1 MGPSDLEYAVTLDAL
16 PTDLQPFAKELP
28 FHLGLTAHPE
38 GGWED
43 YSALAPFQRLP
54 AYAAERSGPALA
66 PEFQAR
72 YLRAHHRG
80 GFFGLLIDRLED
92 GQVPVRP
99 EWPRLRQALFDQ
111 WLQSLTEATGNEAL
125 ATQALH
131 AAIEDW
137 IDAVA
142 TERALRTRRRLSVAQ
157 YARLVSQK
165 VSWLGTS
172 AFCLLLAHG
181 DPARLPVFR
190 RAFDLLLLSSQ
201 CLDDALDADEDTRLH
216 GIGFPEA
223 LGHPPRGLLRTAPGV
238 ARLGATLAREGGFHE
253 LGTWLAERARTLD
266 ESQSGK
272 SSLQA
277 EMSALALVAAVTQL
291 YGGPAVTNP

>member
-1 MGPSDLEYAVTLDAL
+1 MGPSDLEYTVTLEAL
-16 PTDLQPFAKELP
+16 PKDLQPFAKELP
-28 FHLGLTAHPE
+28 FHLGLTTHPE
-38 GGWED
+38 GGWND

-54 AYAAERSGPALA
+54 AYASERQGPGLA
-66 PEFQAR
+66 PELQSR

-80 GFFGLLIDRLED
+80 GFFGLLIDRLDD
-92 GQVPVRP
+92 GQVPQRP

-111 WLQSLTEATGNEAL
+111 WLQSLTDATGNEVL
-125 ATQALH
+125 ATEAIKVAL
-131 AAIEDW
+131 EDW
-137 IDAVA
+137 AEAVSN
-142 TERALRTRRRLSVAQ
+142 EKALLSRRSLSMAQ
-157 YARLVSQK
+157 YACLVSQK

-181 DPARLPVFR
+181 DPARLPAFR

-201 CLDDALDADEDTRLH
+201 CLDDALDAEEDARLH

-238 ARLGATLAREGGFHE
+238 ARLGATLAYKGGFNE
-253 LGTWLAERARTLD
+253 LGTWLAERARSLD
-266 ESQSGK
+266 ESHSGK

-277 EMSALALVAAVTQL
+277 EMSALALMAAVTQL
-291 YGGPAVTNP
+291 YGGPTVTHP